1 MLWSLTKHNT
11 ERTKEQETLLTTGS
25 FILVDILDIVQY
37 NKHMNKQTPH
47 SQAADLKQA
56 IHLLDQAA
64 KLMYTLD
71 IRLSDYNSVQ
81 ATISS
86 LEADLTDLL
95 ESGQL

>member
-1 MLWSLTKHNT
+1 M
-11 ERTKEQETLLTTGS
+11 
-25 FILVDILDIVQY
+25 VDILDIVQY

-47 SQAADLKQA
+47 SQTADLKQA

-81 ATISS
+81 AVISS
-86 LEADLTDLL
+86 LESDLTDLL